1 MTQEDFK
8 RLIEAPT
15 QQADDVVFAKYA
27 VSRTARLVLQH
38 PELAKEWYDNLT
50 KVVSDKKKIT
60 FSNLM

>member
-8 RLIEAPT
+8 RLIEVPI

-38 PELAKEWYDNLT
+38 PELAKEWYDNLP
-50 KVVSDKKKIT
+50 KVVSDKMNIT